1 MAAALAGAVP
11 RQAAVPARVGNLA
24 PEDLEEA
31 AVRAD
36 LVVTVGQQRPSVLQ
50 PSNLRDGVTWEKHRL
65 GLTEPFFDGID
76 VGNESGEPSP
86 RLPETSQ
93 VRVRLCFSLTFLS
106 TTVPSSSMLGGTAEL
121 QD

>member
-36 LVVTVGQQRPSVLQ
+36 PVVTVGQQRPSVLQ
-50 PSNLRDGVTWEKHRL
+50 PSNLRDGVTWES
-65 GLTEPFFDGID
+65 
-76 VGNESGEPSP
+76 VGW
-86 RLPETSQ
+86 
-93 VRVRLCFSLTFLS
+93 
-106 TTVPSSSMLGGTAEL
+106 
-121 QD
+121 D